1 MNAIFALSFAA
12 VAASKLDPELLAQV
26 EARIPIVREWASD
39 PVVLEAVKEANR
51 SPRKLTEIERIDIEW
66 QGATGVSPF
75 MRTLIDHPAAVRLRE
90 LRAEHRELQEAF
102 ITDRLGANVAMTNK
116 TSDFYQ
122 GDEEKFREAFAE
134 GKGGA
139 YIGKLVLDESIQ
151 SYSIPVGVPV
161 MDQGSAIGVLIVT
174 VNVEK
179 LKRGQ

>member
-1 MNAIFALSFAA
+1 MNTILALSLAA
-12 VAASKLDPELLAQV
+12 LAGSKLDPALQAQV
-26 EARIPIVREWASD
+26 EARLPIARAWASD
-39 PVVLEAVKEANR
+39 PVVVEAVKEANR
-51 SPRKLTEIERIDIEW
+51 SARTLNEIERIDIEW

-102 ITDRLGANVAMTNK
+102 VTDRLGANVAMTNK

-134 GKGGA
+134 GKGGTH
-139 YIGKLVLDESIQ
+139 IGKLALDESIQ
-151 SYSIPVGVPV
+151 SYSIPVAVPV
-161 MDQGSAIGVLIVT
+161 MDHGSAIGVLVVT

-179 LKRGQ
+179 LKR